1 MAVKLRLQ
9 RGGKKRYAFFQI
21 VAADQRAP
29 RDGRFI
35 EKLGI
40 YNPNTNPA
48 TIELNLD
55 RAVHWLQCG
64 AVPTDTVRAI
74 LSYKGAVYKNH
85 LLKGVTKGALTEEQ
99 AEAKFAEWLDQK
111 ESKITGK
118 SDRLAAAKAAKLKE
132 DLEREASIRAA
143 REQAILAKSAPVI
156 EESEAASEEVAA
168 AESVAEDTT
177 ADVAEETAG
186 EETSAEESTEA

>member
-35 EKLGI
+35 EKLGT

-55 RAVHWLQCG
+55 RAVHWLQNG
-64 AVPTDTVRAI
+64 AIPTDTVRAI
-74 LSYKGAVYKNH
+74 LGYKGAVYKNH
-85 LLKGVTKGALTEEQ
+85 LLKGVSKGALTAEQ
-99 AEAKFAEWLDQK
+99 AEAKFAEWLSQK
-111 ESKITGK
+111 EGKITGK
-118 SDRLAAAKAAKLKE
+118 SDRLAAEKAAKLKQ
-132 DLEREASIRAA
+132 DQEREAAIRAA
-143 REQAILAKSAPVI
+143 REQAILAKSAPVA
-156 EESEAASEEVAA
+156 EEAEEV
-168 AESVAEDTT
+168 
-177 ADVAEETAG
+177 VAEENEAPVS
-186 EETSAEESTEA
+186 EETQAEETTAENTTEESTEA

>member
-35 EKLGI
+35 EKLGT

-55 RAVHWLQCG
+55 RAVHWLQNG
-64 AVPTDTVRAI
+64 AIPTDTVRAI
-74 LSYKGAVYKNH
+74 LGYKGAVYKNH
-85 LLKGVTKGALTEEQ
+85 LLKGVSKGALTAEQ
-99 AEAKFAEWLDQK
+99 AEAKFAEWLSQK
-111 ESKITGK
+111 EGKITGK
-118 SDRLAAAKAAKLKE
+118 SDRLAAEKAAKLKQ
-132 DLEREASIRAA
+132 DQEREAAIRAA
-143 REQAILAKSAPVI
+143 REQAILAKSAPVA
-156 EESEAASEEVAA
+156 EEAEEV
-168 AESVAEDTT
+168 
-177 ADVAEETAG
+177 VAEENEAPVS
-186 EETSAEESTEA
+186 EETQAEEITAENTTEESTEA

>member
-35 EKLGI
+35 EKLGT

-48 TIELNLD
+48 TIELDLD

-74 LSYKGAVYKNH
+74 LGYKGAVYKNH
-85 LLKGVTKGALTEEQ
+85 LLKGVSKGALTEEQ
-99 AEAKFAEWLDQK
+99 AEAKFAEWLSQK
-111 ESKITGK
+111 EGKITGK
-118 SDRLAAAKAAKLKE
+118 SDRLAAEKAAKLKQ
-132 DLEREASIRAA
+132 DQEREAAIRAA
-143 REQAILAKSAPVI
+143 REQAILAKSAPAA
-156 EESEAASEEVAA
+156 EESEELAVEE
-168 AESVAEDTT
+168 AEAPVT
-177 ADVAEETAG
+177 EETTT
-186 EETSAEESTEA
+186 EEGTAENTTEESTEA